1 VAISRG
7 IRLTWTKT
15 KEDGI
20 LRSAHNL
27 RSDTSGAI
35 YKAVM
40 DLNNMTYK
48 IINLRNGGVV
58 KEGGEGVNNREVLQ
72 RHIKRSLRKLGVPFK
87 YEVRD

>member
-15 KEDGI
+15 REKGV

-27 RSDTSGAI
+27 KSTTTGAI

-40 DLNNMTYK
+40 DINTMTFK
-48 IINLRNGGVV
+48 IYNLRNGGLV
-58 KEGGEGVNNREVLQ
+58 KEGGEGVNNKEVLQ
-72 RHIKRSLRKLGVPFK
+72 RHIKRALRKLGVPFK